1 MDIPIHPIWI
11 LRLKWMNFTF
21 GCFQNRGTP
30 QIINFHRVFHYK
42 PSILGYPYFW
52 KHPLKKKVTPTT
64 SILFSYSKIY
74 HINIFNESRCFASKK
89 DLHVFL
95 WTKIIGW
102 FLFSQQN
109 PQQNPKGSPQKIPI
123 FGQTNPPKNPHKL
136 PKESPKTPQRLPQKI
151 RKKPEEEKS
160 PTFELRWVTEVFS
173 AMHRLVQVRLDRF
186 FPQRPW
192 KHRKN
197 QRKKGGDIIWLYIFD
212 TYIEDW
218 YEHDIG
224 QLCLKYMYLGLF
236 IYTTYSW

>member
-89 DLHVFL
+89 RSPSFFVNKNHWVVFVL
-95 WTKIIGW
+95 PPQPTKI
-102 FLFSQQN
+102 LK
-109 PQQNPKGSPQKIPI
+109 NPKGSP
-123 FGQTNPPKNPHKL
+123 PKNHHFWTNKS
-136 PKESPKTPQRLPQKI
+136 PKESPQNSPKLLQNSPKNPQQSVKKT
-151 RKKPEEEKS
+151 EEEKS

-173 AMHRLVQVRLDRF
+173 AMHRLVQVGGWNDF
-186 FPQRPW
+186 FPQRP
-192 KHRKN
+192 
-197 QRKKGGDIIWLYIFD
+197 
-212 TYIEDW
+212 
-218 YEHDIG
+218 
-224 QLCLKYMYLGLF
+224 
-236 IYTTYSW
+236 